1 MKLIQSLKELK
12 KAELAPS
19 AAALGTFDGIH
30 LGHQEVIG
38 STGRYARSHG
48 LSLMVFTFSNH
59 PMANLMPELEPK
71 RLVDNETKIRLM
83 ENLSVDV
90 LVNIPFDK
98 KLASIS
104 ADDFLTMLVQAGVK
118 AVGIGDNFSFG
129 AGGRGN
135 VDFLKAE
142 HARFGLTILARPL
155 LKLEGEIVSSTNI
168 RHAIAD
174 GNMDL
179 ANKMLGRP
187 YEIHGRVIKGD
198 QRGRLLGFP
207 TANMQLLG
215 RNIAI
220 PSFGVYAGQV
230 RVNKTLYGAMV
241 NIGNNPTF
249 ANQHTRLEAHLFN
262 FDGDLY
268 GKDLRVRLLHKVRD
282 EIKFKSKED
291 LITQMKKD
299 QQAVQA
305 LL

>member
-1 MKLIQSLKELK
+1 MKLIQTLKELK
-12 KAELAPS
+12 IAQLAPS
-19 AAALGTFDGIH
+19 AAALGTFDGLH

-38 STGRYARSHG
+38 STGRYARSHN
-48 LSLMVFTFSNH
+48 LKLMVFTFSNH

-71 RLVDNETKIRLM
+71 RLVDNETKIHLM
-83 ENLSVDV
+83 EKLGVDV

-104 ADDFLTMLVQAGVK
+104 ADDFLAMLTDSGVK
-118 AVGIGDNFSFG
+118 AIGIGDNFSFG

-135 VDFLKAE
+135 VELLKAE
-142 HARFGLTILARPL
+142 HERFGLTILARPL

-168 RHAIAD
+168 RNAIAA

-179 ANKMLGRP
+179 ANKMLGRA
-187 YEIHGRVIKGD
+187 YEIHGKVVKGD

-207 TANMQLLG
+207 TANLQLLG

-230 RVNKTLYGAMV
+230 MVNKALYGAMV
-241 NIGNNPTF
+241 NIGDNPTF
-249 ANQHTRLEAHLFN
+249 ENQHTRLEAHLFN

-268 GKDLRVRLLHKVRD
+268 GKELRVRLLHKIRD
-282 EIKFKSKED
+282 EIKFASKEE
-291 LITQMKKD
+291 LIARMKKD
-299 QQAVQA
+299 RTAVQA

>member
-1 MKLIQSLKELK
+1 MKLIQTLNELK
-12 KAELAPS
+12 KTPLAPS
-19 AAALGTFDGIH
+19 AAALGTFDGLH

-38 STGRYARSHG
+38 STGRYARNHG
-48 LSLMVFTFSNH
+48 LKLMVFTFSNH

-83 ENLSVDV
+83 EKLGVDI

-98 KLASIS
+98 KLASIG
-104 ADDFLTMLVQAGVK
+104 AEDFLAMLVDSGVK

-142 HARFGLTILARPL
+142 HERFGLAILARPL

-168 RHAIAD
+168 RNAIGE

-179 ANKMLGRP
+179 ANKMLGRA
-187 YEIHGRVIKGD
+187 YEIHGKVVKGD

-207 TANMQLLG
+207 TANLQLLG

-230 RVNKTLYGAMV
+230 MVNKTLYGAMV

-268 GKDLRVRLLHKVRD
+268 GKELRVRLLHKIRD
-282 EIKFKSKED
+282 EIKFNSKEE
-291 LITQMKKD
+291 LIARMKKD
-299 QQAVQA
+299 QSAVQA